1 MSVASTIWT
10 RVAPAR
16 RRQAIS
22 TGTLRRT
29 FRQARECWL
38 PLSAICLLSLIST
51 PLALLLPWPLKIAV
65 DNVLGG
71 HPLPN
76 WLRPLAPSGGRGAT
90 LGVAIGLLLGVSL
103 LIHLQALAS
112 WLLQTYTGEKLVL
125 GFRARLFCH
134 AQRLSL
140 RFHERKG
147 SNDIAYRIQHDA
159 PAIQFVTL
167 QGVLPFASAV
177 VSFAGMTLVTA
188 RIDTEMAMLA
198 LAISPLLFLLARSAS
213 RRAHDRW
220 HEVKE
225 LDSSAMAVLQ
235 EVLTSV
241 RVVKAFGREQREDER
256 FLEHASRRM
265 WSQVR
270 LALVQAGFHVMMG
283 LLVAVATAAAL
294 LVGVQHVRSGQ
305 LTLGE
310 LLIVMAYI
318 AQLYEP
324 LKTISSKIPELQAW
338 LVSLERAFGLLDETP
353 EVYESPTALTLR
365 RASGAMRFDNVW
377 FSYGE
382 DTPVLKGVGFEIPAG
397 SRVGIV
403 GATGAGKTTLISLM
417 SRFYDVDRGRILLDG
432 VDVRDYRLGDLRSQF
447 SVVLQEPV
455 LFSST
460 VAENIAF
467 ARPEASNAEI
477 LAAARAANAHEFIK
491 NLPSG
496 YRTQVGDRGGLL
508 SGGQR
513 QRISLAR
520 AFLKDTPF
528 LVLDEPTS
536 SVDVKTEEAIIAA
549 TEKLMRGRTTFMIA
563 HRMSTLR
570 NCDMLLM
577 VGPEGAVTVEKVD
590 ATLAGLMGNTNNL

>member
-29 FRQARECWL
+29 FRQARECWV

-71 HPLPN
+71 QALPS
-76 WLRPLAPSGGRGAT
+76 WLRPVAPSDSRGAT

-125 GFRARLFCH
+125 GFRVRLFCH

-159 PAIQFVTL
+159 PAIQYVTL
-167 QGVLPFASAV
+167 QGVLPFGSAI

-188 RIDTEMAMLA
+188 RIDRAMAMLA
-198 LAISPLLFLLARSAS
+198 LAISPLLFLLARSSS
-213 RRAHDRW
+213 RRVHDRW

-256 FLEHASRRM
+256 FVERASRRM
-265 WSQVR
+265 WSQVK
-270 LALVQAGFHVMMG
+270 LALVQASFHVMMG
-283 LLVAVATAAAL
+283 LLVAVGTAAAL
-294 LVGVQHVRSGQ
+294 FIGVQHVRGGR

-310 LLIVMAYI
+310 LLIVMSYI

-338 LVSLERAFGLLDETP
+338 LVSLERAFALLDETP
-353 EVYESPTALTLR
+353 ELYESPSARPLK
-365 RASGAMRFDNVW
+365 RASGAIRFENVS

-382 DTPVLKGVGFEIPAG
+382 DAPVLKEISFEIPAG

-403 GATGAGKTTLISLM
+403 GATGSGKTTLISLM
-417 SRFYDVDRGRILLDG
+417 SRFYDVDSGRILLDG
-432 VDVRDYRLGDLRSQF
+432 VDVREYRLADLRSQF

-455 LFSST
+455 LFSSSVT
-460 VAENIAF
+460 ENIAF
-467 ARPEASNAEI
+467 AKPEASNAEI
-477 LAAARAANAHEFIK
+477 LAAARAANAHGFIK
-491 NLPSG
+491 SLPSG
-496 YRTQVGDRGGLL
+496 YRTQVGDRGSLL

-520 AFLKDTPF
+520 AFLKDSPF

-536 SVDVKTEEAIIAA
+536 SVDVKTEDAIITA
-549 TEKLMRGRTTFMIA
+549 TDELMRGRTTFMIA

-570 NCDMLLM
+570 CCDILLM
-577 VGPEGAVTVEKVD
+577 VGPEGMVTVEKVD
-590 ATLAGLMGNTNNL
+590 ATLAGLMGERGL